1 MIMRS
6 HPLWAL
12 PAIAALFAVT
22 SCTTEAPPQAG
33 HPDNYV
39 CAIASDSTEATLLRQ
54 VIRAETFSDRIGNRT
69 PDFVEKMKASLR
81 GNAEERV
88 PPRLRQCEYFPDGQ
102 HGNGQATIEYSWV
115 PLADAESDK
124 DPDGTRRY
132 RWDGATGKSHDV
144 GTDIYVQCDMPGDL
158 NARSKKLLLHAEASF
173 TVNLGTV
180 KDHGTQDQQME
191 FLYYM
196 TRKAT
201 DVLGCEN
208 KPLAK
213 EPVVKP
219 LTESTPK

>member
-1 MIMRS
+1 MIMRKHRS
-6 HPLWAL
+6 WPLLAV
-12 PAIAALFAVT
+12 AALFTVT
-22 SCTTEAPPQAG
+22 SCAGEAPSQAG

-39 CAIASDSTEATLLRQ
+39 CHISAESTEAELLLQ
-54 VIRAETFSDRIGNRT
+54 VIRGETFTDRIGNRA
-69 PDFVEKMKASLR
+69 PDFVEKMQINLR
-81 GNAEERV
+81 GYPENRITQ
-88 PPRLRQCEYFPDGQ
+88 PLRQCEYFPNGQ
-102 HGNGQATIEYSWV
+102 HGNGQASIEYSWV

-124 DPDGTRRY
+124 DPDTRRY
-132 RWDGATGKSHDV
+132 RWAGATGKSHDV
-144 GTDIYVQCDMPGDL
+144 STDIYVQCDMPGDL
-158 NARSKKLLLHAEASF
+158 NARSKKFLLRAEASF

-219 LTESTPK
+219 RTESTS